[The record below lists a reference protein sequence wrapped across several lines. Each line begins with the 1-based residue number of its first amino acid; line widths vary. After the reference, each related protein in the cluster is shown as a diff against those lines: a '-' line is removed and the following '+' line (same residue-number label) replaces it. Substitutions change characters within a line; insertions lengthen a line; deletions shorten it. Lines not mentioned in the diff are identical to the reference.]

1 MSAIVAT
8 TKEYAMKKWKFVVIA
23 ALGAAF
29 PLLGAHAVLADP
41 TQQQAPR
48 VSLSDARVTA
58 LHAVPGTIVEEGLET
73 EHGKSVYSFTIRA
86 DAAPKDA
93 ALKEVKVSADTG
105 AVVSVE
111 DDDGD
116 GDHESG

>member
-1 MSAIVAT
+1 MN
-8 TKEYAMKKWKFVVIA
+8 KLNLVVVA
-23 ALGAAF
+23 ALGSAI
-29 PLLGAHAVLADP
+29 PLLGAHPVLADP
-41 TQQQAPR
+41 LQQQAPH
-48 VSLSDARVTA
+48 VSLSEARAIA
-58 LHAVPGTIVEEGLET
+58 LHAVPGTIVEEGLEK

-93 ALKEVKVSADTG
+93 APKEVKVSADTG